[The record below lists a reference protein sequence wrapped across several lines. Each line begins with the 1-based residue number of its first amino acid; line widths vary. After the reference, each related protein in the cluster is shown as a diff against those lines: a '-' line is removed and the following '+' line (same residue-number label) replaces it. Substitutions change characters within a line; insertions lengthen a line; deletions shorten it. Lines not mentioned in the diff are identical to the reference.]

1 MIYSGGAVIAV
12 AVASALTVFYGPGA
26 YGSGI
31 ADVLA
36 TLNGVN
42 LPGVLTFPTFLTKTL
57 ASTLAVMGGL
67 CIGKEGPLAHIGA
80 NIGVIVAYLPLPY
93 Y

>member
-1 MIYSGGAVIAV
+1 MVAV
-12 AVASALTVFYGPGA
+12 AAASALTIFYGPGA

-31 ADVLA
+31 ADILA

-42 LPGVLTFPTFLTKTL
+42 LPRVLTFPTFLTKTVS
-57 ASTLAVMGGL
+57 STLAVIGGL
-67 CIGKEGPLAHIGA
+67 CIGKEGPLAQIGA
-80 NIGVIVAYLPLPY
+80 NIGVVVAYLPLPY